1 MRHRS
6 SSKARRLGQGRAAEV
21 FLAEDEQGRAVA
33 RKVFSG
39 DLASKLVLYL
49 LTGAGNAYAWCE
61 SAIRS
66 AFARRRILA
75 HLVRYWFGDKLRLPR
90 TGSWRWN
97 SEHLAYELE
106 CELIEGSHLPLRGPG
121 DPQGQDPL
129 RELVQDVMKPL
140 QGHLEDAGFDG
151 LVWQAGRGNP
161 VAASNF
167 MLERSPREG
176 ADGRGWVWIDLESG
190 VPALFA
196 LNPFAT
202 AKYYLPKSL
211 RHRGWLFDDVDVAK
225 LRRYLWQ
232 HRQGLE
238 STLGAETLREIDR
251 QVDNLECSQKHW
263 KSMPRHRR
271 SISQQLARGRITAR
285 QAEHYRTRPW
295 RWQARL
301 AVTGAARCAAR
312 LPGLLRRLLARLAGI
327 SFLRLARRT
336 WRFSTSQRYRERLAR
351 AFVAARLRHWAERGF
366 LDAREVA
373 RLRRQLRHDQASAY
387 LTDFVVHLMIKAPIK
402 AAQWLLIPSALALGW
417 LDLTGAAFLIV
428 TGGFIGRT
436 LYTCA
441 RVAQAFARGQRRP
454 WVALGFGL
462 LPVVGNAAYPAQL
475 LYGSTAS
482 SGDLPRF
489 ILYDTLAAA
498 GRSVPIWGGADSLIE
513 HHCNRLGDVAGR
525 WLSSAG
531 PESAPQARILGLD
544 RGSLKQMF
552 ATQRDPGIGR
562 DAGSGERAAATEE
575 LEHPAVLR
583 PRPRVAVDLHPM

>member
-1 MRHRS
+1 M
-6 SSKARRLGQGRAAEV
+6 
-21 FLAEDEQGRAVA
+21 

-75 HLVRYWFGDKLRLPR
+75 HLVRYWFGDQLRLPR
-90 TGSWRWN
+90 TGGWRWN
-97 SEHLAYELE
+97 SDHLAYELE

-121 DPQGQDPL
+121 DAGGQDPL
-129 RELVQDVMKPL
+129 RELVHEVMKPL
-140 QGHLEDAGFDG
+140 QGHLEAAGFDG

-167 MLERSPREG
+167 MLERPAAG
-176 ADGRGWVWIDLESG
+176 ATSQDAGARRWVWIDLESG

-196 LNPFAT
+196 LNPLAT

-211 RHRGWLFDDVDVAK
+211 HHRGWLFDDVDVAK

-232 HRQGLE
+232 HRQDLE
-238 STLGAETLREIDR
+238 STLGAEALHEVER
-251 QVDNLECSQKHW
+251 QVDNLESSQKHW

-285 QAEHYRTRPW
+285 QAEHYRTRPL

-301 AVTGAARCAAR
+301 AAAAAARCAAR
-312 LPGLLRRLLARLAGI
+312 LPGLIRRQLARLAGVR
-327 SFLRLARRT
+327 FVLLARRS

-351 AFVAARLRHWAERGF
+351 AFVANRLRHWAERGF
-366 LDAREVA
+366 LDSREVA
-373 RLRRQLRHDQASAY
+373 RLRRQLRHDETSAY
-387 LTDFVVHLMIKAPIK
+387 LTDFVVHLLIKAPIK
-402 AAQWLLIPSALALGW
+402 AAQWLLIPPALALGW
-417 LDLTGAAFLIV
+417 LDLSTAAVLIV
-428 TGGFIGRT
+428 AGGFIGRT

-441 RVAQAFARGQRRP
+441 RMVQAVVRGRRRP

-462 LPVVGNAAYPAQL
+462 LPMAGNAAYPAQL
-475 LYGSTAS
+475 LYGSTERR
-482 SGDLPRF
+482 GDLARF

-513 HHCNRLGDVAGR
+513 HYCSRLGDLAVR
-525 WLSSAG
+525 WLSSA
-531 PESAPQARILGLD
+531 PETARQAR
-544 RGSLKQMF
+544 SW
-552 ATQRDPGIGR
+552 A
-562 DAGSGERAAATEE
+562 
-575 LEHPAVLR
+575 HLR
-583 PRPRVAVDLHPM
+583 